1 MKLFFENHPLVQ
13 QYNDA
18 IRIVEAEN
26 YLNAV
31 FEDQAKSLTDELNGM
46 PLQAWEFAQW
56 AASQGFGL
64 EWIKKQI
71 ARVKS
76 LEEYQQEE
84 ALNIA
89 MLAMAFEL
97 HFAKSVENAAT
108 ALSIMKGQI
117 LATAK
122 QVDRWN
128 MSAGAFQGIRLL
140 RKYKKRPIQRVKK
153 RK

>member
-13 QYNDA
+13 QHNDQ
-18 IRIVEAEN
+18 IRIVKAEN

-31 FEDQAKSLTDELNGM
+31 FEERAKSLTDQLNGM
-46 PLQAWEFAQW
+46 PLQAWEFAQK
-56 AASQGFGL
+56 AASHGFSL
-64 EWIKKQI
+64 EWIKKKI
-71 ARVKS
+71 TEVKS
-76 LEEYQQEE
+76 LEEYQQGE

-89 MLAMAFEL
+89 MLVMAFEL
-97 HFAKSVENAAT
+97 RFVKSVENAAT

-122 QVDRWN
+122 QIDRWN

-140 RKYKKRPIQRVKK
+140 RKYRKRPV
-153 RK
+153 